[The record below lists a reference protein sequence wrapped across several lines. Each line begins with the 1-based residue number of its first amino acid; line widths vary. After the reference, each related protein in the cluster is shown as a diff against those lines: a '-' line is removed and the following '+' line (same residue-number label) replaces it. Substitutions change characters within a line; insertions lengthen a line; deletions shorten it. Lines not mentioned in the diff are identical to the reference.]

1 MMNPALTVLI
11 TGSSSGFGRLTAQT
25 LVARGHTVLAT
36 MRAPQD
42 RNREPADQLR
52 RYAAGQPG
60 DLYVLD
66 LDVTDMVSVEA
77 AVRQALDLTGRIDV
91 VVNNAGVGDGFAAYT
106 EAVSMGQFERIFD
119 VNVFGVQRVTKA
131 ILPAMRQQGSGL
143 LIHISS
149 TMGRIVLPFTAAYT
163 ATKYALE
170 ALAESYRYELS
181 GAGIDVVIVEPGGFG
196 TNFWTNL
203 EPAADT
209 AIMTSYGAL
218 AELPGQMY
226 GGLGQSL
233 TGENA
238 PNPQAV
244 AEAILTLIET
254 EPGQRP
260 LRTVVDPMMGG
271 DGPKAINHLTDQIQ
285 TQLLGAFGVENLLH
299 VIGPATRR

>member
-170 ALAESYRYELS
+170 ALAESYRY
-181 GAGIDVVIVEPGGFG
+181 
-196 TNFWTNL
+196 
-203 EPAADT
+203 
-209 AIMTSYGAL
+209 
-218 AELPGQMY
+218 
-226 GGLGQSL
+226 
-233 TGENA
+233 
-238 PNPQAV
+238 
-244 AEAILTLIET
+244 
-254 EPGQRP
+254 
-260 LRTVVDPMMGG
+260 
-271 DGPKAINHLTDQIQ
+271 
-285 TQLLGAFGVENLLH
+285 
-299 VIGPATRR
+299 